1 MRELNASAV
10 AAGLTAFI
18 WYACGA
24 LPLQLAL
31 AGKLGLSTGSVFVVW
46 ATGGVASIFLSLRLK
61 QPIPIAWSIPAL
73 VYVASLAGRFGAAD
87 IAGATLV
94 SALML
99 AAFVLARGGSRLMNW
114 LPMPIVMATF
124 AGGLL
129 EYMQRAVA
137 ATLADAMT
145 AGAVVAGYFAAR
157 FVASPRLPPVGLAL
171 VAGSVAVAFHGPV
184 TLGELA
190 WSFPALAVPRFGFD
204 PAAIAAVSVPLV
216 VFALGL
222 GNAQGLGF
230 LRAQRYDVPVER
242 VSRAVA
248 AGSLINALFGGT
260 PATVA
265 RNAAALVAGPD
276 AGPVRARY
284 WAVVISSALTVV
296 MACAV
301 APFAALIAALPTSF
315 AVALAG
321 VALVSSLQDALEKAF
336 AGPLRF
342 GAVLAFIVAATPF
355 SIGGIT
361 SGFWALVAGALASL
375 VARERGLPASG
386 DPKKGD
392 HDGTRTATSG
402 PSATEDHGQRHIGHE
417 LRPAERAEHR

>member
-1 MRELNASAV
+1 MRELNAAAV
-10 AAGLTAFI
+10 SAGLTGFI
-18 WYACGA
+18 WFACGA

-31 AGKLGLSTGSVFVVW
+31 SGALGLSTGSVFIVW
-46 ATGGVASIFLSLRLK
+46 ATGGAASIVLSLRLR

-73 VYVASLAGRFGAAD
+73 VYVASLTGRFSAAE

-99 AAFVLARGGSRLMNW
+99 AAFVLAGGGSRLMRW

-129 EYMQRAVA
+129 EYMHRAVA
-137 ATLADAMT
+137 ATVADAMI

-157 FVASPRLPPVGLAL
+157 LIASPRLPPVGVAL
-171 VAGSVAVAFHGPV
+171 LMGSLAVAFQGSV
-184 TLGELA
+184 SLGELA
-190 WSFPALAVPRFGFD
+190 WSFPTLEVPRFQFD
-204 PAAIAAVSVPLV
+204 PAAIAAISVPLV

-230 LRAQRYDVPVER
+230 LRAQGYEVPVDR

-248 AGSLINALFGGT
+248 MGSLINALFGGT

-265 RNAAALVAGPD
+265 RNAAALLAGPD
-276 AGPVRARY
+276 AGPARGRY
-284 WAVVISSALTVV
+284 WGVLISSALAVV

-301 APFAALIAALPTSF
+301 APFAALIAALPASF
-315 AVALAG
+315 AVTLAG

-355 SIGGIT
+355 SLAGIT
-361 SGFWALVAGALASL
+361 SGFWALVAGVLASL
-375 VARERGLPASG
+375 VRKQKP
-386 DPKKGD
+386 
-392 HDGTRTATSG
+392 
-402 PSATEDHGQRHIGHE
+402 
-417 LRPAERAEHR
+417 

>member
-1 MRELNASAV
+1 MRELNAAAV
-10 AAGLTAFI
+10 SAGLTGFI

-31 AGKLGLSTGSVFVVW
+31 SGALGLSTGSVFIVW
-46 ATGGVASIFLSLRLK
+46 ATGGAASIVLSIRLK

-73 VYVASLAGRFGAAD
+73 VYAASLAGRFSAAD

-99 AAFVLARGGSRLMNW
+99 AAFVLAGGGSRLMRW

-129 EYMQRAVA
+129 EYMHRAVA
-137 ATLADAMT
+137 ATLADAMIG
-145 AGAVVAGYFAAR
+145 GAVVAGYFAAR
-157 FVASPRLPPVGLAL
+157 LIASPRLPPVGVALA
-171 VAGSVAVAFHGPV
+171 AGSLAVAVQGPV
-184 TLGELA
+184 SLGELA
-190 WSFPALAVPRFGFD
+190 WSFPTLEVPRFQFD

-230 LRAQRYDVPVER
+230 LRAQGYEVPVDR

-248 AGSLINALFGGT
+248 MGSLINALFGGT

-265 RNAAALVAGPD
+265 RNAAALLAGPD
-276 AGPVRARY
+276 AGPARGRY
-284 WAVVISSALTVV
+284 WGVLISSALSVV

-301 APFAALIAALPTSF
+301 APFAALIAALPASF
-315 AVALAG
+315 AVTLAG

-342 GAVLAFIVAATPF
+342 GAVLAFVVAATPF
-355 SIGGIT
+355 SLGGIT
-361 SGFWALVAGALASL
+361 SGFWALVAGVLASL
-375 VARERGLPASG
+375 VRKQKP
-386 DPKKGD
+386 
-392 HDGTRTATSG
+392 
-402 PSATEDHGQRHIGHE
+402 
-417 LRPAERAEHR
+417 

>member
-1 MRELNASAV
+1 MRELNAAAV
-10 AAGLTAFI
+10 SAGLTGFI

-31 AGKLGLSTGSVFVVW
+31 SGALGLSTGSVFIVW
-46 ATGGVASIFLSLRLK
+46 ATGGAASIVLSTRLK

-73 VYVASLAGRFGAAD
+73 VYAASLAGRFSAAD

-99 AAFVLARGGSRLMNW
+99 AAFVLAGGGRHLMSW

-129 EYMQRAVA
+129 EYMHRAVA
-137 ATLADAMT
+137 ATLADAMI

-157 FVASPRLPPVGLAL
+157 LIASPRLPPVGVAL
-171 VAGSVAVAFHGPV
+171 VAGSLAVAVQGPV
-184 TLGELA
+184 SLGELA
-190 WSFPALAVPRFGFD
+190 WSLPTLEVPRFQFD

-216 VFALGL
+216 IFALGL

-230 LRAQRYDVPVER
+230 LRAQGYEVPVDR

-248 AGSLINALFGGT
+248 MGSLINALFGGT

-265 RNAAALVAGPD
+265 RNAAALLAGPD
-276 AGPVRARY
+276 AGPARGRY
-284 WAVVISSALTVV
+284 WGVLISSALTVV

-301 APFAALIAALPTSF
+301 APFAALIAALPASF
-315 AVALAG
+315 AVTLAG

-342 GAVLAFIVAATPF
+342 GAVLAFVVAATPF
-355 SIGGIT
+355 SLAGIT
-361 SGFWALVAGALASL
+361 SGFWALVAGVLASL
-375 VARERGLPASG
+375 VRRQKP
-386 DPKKGD
+386 
-392 HDGTRTATSG
+392 
-402 PSATEDHGQRHIGHE
+402 
-417 LRPAERAEHR
+417 

>member
-1 MRELNASAV
+1 MRELNAAAVSA
-10 AAGLTAFI
+10 ALTGFI

-31 AGKLGLSTGSVFVVW
+31 AGALGLSTGSVFIVW
-46 ATGGVASIFLSLRLK
+46 ATGAAASITLSLRLK
-61 QPIPIAWSIPAL
+61 QPIAVAWSIPAL
-73 VYVASLAGRFGAAD
+73 VYVGSLAGRFSAAD

-99 AAFVLARGGSRLMNW
+99 AAFVLAGGGRRLMQW
-114 LPMPIVMATF
+114 LPMPIVMGAF

-129 EYMQRAVA
+129 EYMHRAVA
-137 ATLADAMT
+137 ATLADAVI

-157 FVASPRLPPVGLAL
+157 LVASPRVPPVGAAL
-171 VAGSVAVAFHGPV
+171 VAGSLAVALQAPV
-184 TLGELA
+184 SLGEVA
-190 WSFPALAVPRFGFD
+190 WSFPMLGVPRFRFD
-204 PAAIAAVSVPLV
+204 PAAIAAISVPLV

-230 LRAQRYDVPVER
+230 LRAQGYDVPVDR

-248 AGSLINALFGGT
+248 IGSLVNALFGAT

-265 RNAAALVAGPD
+265 RNAAALLAGPD
-276 AGPVRARY
+276 SGPARGRY
-284 WAVVISSALTVV
+284 WAVVISSALTLV

-301 APFAALIAALPTSF
+301 APFAALIAALPASF

-321 VALVSSLQDALEKAF
+321 VALVSALQDALEKAF

-355 SIGGIT
+355 NLGGIT
-361 SGFWALVAGALASL
+361 SGFWALVAGVLASL
-375 VARERGLPASG
+375 IARERGLLS
-386 DPKKGD
+386 
-392 HDGTRTATSG
+392 
-402 PSATEDHGQRHIGHE
+402 SACAERCSTQPP
-417 LRPAERAEHR
+417 LRP

>member
-1 MRELNASAV
+1 MRELNAAAV
-10 AAGLTAFI
+10 SAGLTGFI

-31 AGKLGLSTGSVFVVW
+31 AGALGLSIGSVFIVW
-46 ATGGVASIFLSLRLK
+46 ATGGAASIVLSLRLR

-73 VYVASLAGRFGAAD
+73 VYVASLTGRFNAAE

-94 SALML
+94 SAGML
-99 AAFVLARGGSRLMNW
+99 AAFVLAGGGSRLMKW

-129 EYMQRAVA
+129 EYMHRAVA
-137 ATLADAMT
+137 ATVADAVI
-145 AGAVVAGYFAAR
+145 AGSVVAGYFAAR
-157 FVASPRLPPVGLAL
+157 LVASPRLPPVGVAL
-171 VAGSVAVAFHGPV
+171 LTGSLAVALQGPV
-184 TLGELA
+184 SVGEVA
-190 WSFPALAVPRFGFD
+190 WSFPMLEVSRFGFD
-204 PAAIAAVSVPLV
+204 PAAIAAISVPLV

-230 LRAQRYDVPVER
+230 LRAQGYDVPVDR

-248 AGSLINALFGGT
+248 IGSVVNALFGGT

-265 RNAAALVAGPD
+265 RNAAALLAGPG
-276 AGPVRARY
+276 AGPARGRY
-284 WAVVISSALTVV
+284 WGVAISSALTVV

-301 APFAALIAALPTSF
+301 APFAALIAALPASF

-355 SIGGIT
+355 SLGGIT
-361 SGFWALVAGALASL
+361 SGFWALVAGMLASL
-375 VARERGLPASG
+375 VRRQIP
-386 DPKKGD
+386 
-392 HDGTRTATSG
+392 
-402 PSATEDHGQRHIGHE
+402 
-417 LRPAERAEHR
+417 

>member
-1 MRELNASAV
+1 MRELNAAAV
-10 AAGLTAFI
+10 SAGLTGFI

-31 AGKLGLSTGSVFVVW
+31 SGALGLSTGSVFIVW
-46 ATGGVASIFLSLRLK
+46 ATGGAASIVLSTRLK

-73 VYVASLAGRFGAAD
+73 VYAASLAGRFSAAD

-99 AAFVLARGGSRLMNW
+99 AAFVLAGGGRHLMSW

-129 EYMQRAVA
+129 EYMHRAVA
-137 ATLADAMT
+137 ATLADAMI

-157 FVASPRLPPVGLAL
+157 LIASPRLPPVGVAL
-171 VAGSVAVAFHGPV
+171 VAGSLAVAVQGPV
-184 TLGELA
+184 SLGELA
-190 WSFPALAVPRFGFD
+190 WSLPTLEVPRFQFD

-216 VFALGL
+216 IFALGL

-230 LRAQRYDVPVER
+230 LRAQGYEVPVDR

-248 AGSLINALFGGT
+248 MGSLINALFGGT

-265 RNAAALVAGPD
+265 RNAAALLAGPD
-276 AGPVRARY
+276 AGPARGRY
-284 WAVVISSALTVV
+284 WGVLISSALTVV

-301 APFAALIAALPTSF
+301 APFAALIAALPASF
-315 AVALAG
+315 AVTLAG

-342 GAVLAFIVAATPF
+342 GAVLAFVVAATPF
-355 SIGGIT
+355 SLAGIT
-361 SGFWALVAGALASL
+361 SGFWALVAGVLASL
-375 VARERGLPASG
+375 VRKQKP
-386 DPKKGD
+386 
-392 HDGTRTATSG
+392 
-402 PSATEDHGQRHIGHE
+402 
-417 LRPAERAEHR
+417 

>member
-1 MRELNASAV
+1 VRELNAAAA
-10 AAGLTAFI
+10 AAGLTGFI

-31 AGKLGLSTGSVFVVW
+31 SGALGLSTGSVFIVW
-46 ATGGVASIFLSLRLK
+46 ATGGAASIILSMRLQ

-73 VYVASLAGRFGAAD
+73 VYAASLAGRFSAAD

-99 AAFVLARGGSRLMNW
+99 AAFVLAGGGSRLMRW

-129 EYMQRAVA
+129 EYMHRAVA
-137 ATLADAMT
+137 ATLADAT
-145 AGAVVAGYFAAR
+145 IAGAVVAGYFAAR
-157 FVASPRLPPVGLAL
+157 LIASPRLPPVGVAL
-171 VAGSVAVAFHGPV
+171 IAGSLAVAVQGSV
-184 TLGELA
+184 SLGELA
-190 WSFPALAVPRFGFD
+190 WGFPTLEVPRFRFD

-230 LRAQRYDVPVER
+230 LRAQGYEVPVDR

-248 AGSLINALFGGT
+248 LASLINALFGGT

-265 RNAAALVAGPD
+265 RNAAALLAGPE
-276 AGPVRARY
+276 AGPARGRY
-284 WAVVISSALTVV
+284 WGVLISSALTVV

-301 APFAALIAALPTSF
+301 APFAALIAALPASF
-315 AVALAG
+315 AVTLAG
-321 VALVSSLQDALEKAF
+321 VALVSALQDALEKAF

-342 GAVLAFIVAATPF
+342 GAVLAFVVAATPF
-355 SIGGIT
+355 SLAGIT
-361 SGFWALVAGALASL
+361 SGFWALVAGVCASL
-375 VARERGLPASG
+375 VARERGLLAS
-386 DPKKGD
+386 PQKW
-392 HDGTRTATSG
+392 
-402 PSATEDHGQRHIGHE
+402 
-417 LRPAERAEHR
+417 

>member
-1 MRELNASAV
+1 MRELNAAAV
-10 AAGLTAFI
+10 SAGLTGFI
-18 WYACGA
+18 WFACGA

-31 AGKLGLSTGSVFVVW
+31 SGALGLSTGSVFIVW
-46 ATGGVASIFLSLRLK
+46 ASGGAASIVLSLRLR

-73 VYVASLAGRFGAAD
+73 VYVASLTGRFSAAE

-99 AAFVLARGGSRLMNW
+99 AAFVLAGGGSRLMRW

-129 EYMQRAVA
+129 EYVHRAVA
-137 ATLADAMT
+137 ATVADAMI

-157 FVASPRLPPVGLAL
+157 LIASPRLPPVGVAL
-171 VAGSVAVAFHGPV
+171 LMGSLAVAFQGSV
-184 TLGELA
+184 RLGELA
-190 WSFPALAVPRFGFD
+190 WSFPTLEVPRFQFD
-204 PAAIAAVSVPLV
+204 PAAIAAISVPLV

-230 LRAQRYDVPVER
+230 LRAQGYEVPVDR

-248 AGSLINALFGGT
+248 MGSLINALFGGT

-265 RNAAALVAGPD
+265 RNAAALLAGPD
-276 AGPVRARY
+276 AGPARGRY
-284 WAVVISSALTVV
+284 WGVLISSALSVV

-301 APFAALIAALPTSF
+301 APFAALIAALPASF
-315 AVALAG
+315 AVTLAG

-355 SIGGIT
+355 SLAGVT
-361 SGFWALVAGALASL
+361 SGFWALVAGVLASL
-375 VARERGLPASG
+375 VRKQKP
-386 DPKKGD
+386 
-392 HDGTRTATSG
+392 
-402 PSATEDHGQRHIGHE
+402 
-417 LRPAERAEHR
+417 